1 MIFVTLAP
9 LHASYLPGMQPPPDD
24 IAIINTVL
32 QGNAH
37 AYAALVN
44 KYQGFVFTLA
54 LRYVKDRETAEEMAQ
69 DVFIKAYKCLADYR
83 GNSKFSTWL
92 YTIVHTVCLSH
103 MRRQKTNTILPGDES
118 MHALVEQQDM
128 PAIDLKH
135 KKAMVEYAIRQLPE
149 ADGEVITLFYMAE
162 QSIEEIGVIT
172 GLTPGNVKVRLHRA
186 RQKLKEMMNRSN
198 SYYL

>member
-1 MIFVTLAP
+1 
-9 LHASYLPGMQPPPDD
+9 MQPPPDD

-83 GNSKFSTWL
+83 GTSKFSTWL
-92 YTIVHTVCLSH
+92 YTIVHTTCLSH
-103 MRRQKTNTILPGDES
+103 MRRQKTTTILPGDEG
-118 MHALVEQQDM
+118 MHALAEQQDI
-128 PAIDLKH
+128 PAIELKH
-135 KKAMVEYAIRQLPE
+135 RKAMVEHAIQQLPE

-162 QSIEEIGVIT
+162 QSLEEIGVIT